1 MIGTQ
6 VRQGKENVAIPGK
19 TDALR
24 YDADDFARNA
34 IDIQTLAERERQ
46 RAETISPEPL
56 ANQRDFGCAGLI
68 IFRDEIAPEPRRDL
82 QDR

>member
-1 MIGTQ
+1 
-6 VRQGKENVAIPGK
+6 
-19 TDALR
+19 
-24 YDADDFARNA
+24 
-34 IDIQTLAERERQ
+34 LAERERQ